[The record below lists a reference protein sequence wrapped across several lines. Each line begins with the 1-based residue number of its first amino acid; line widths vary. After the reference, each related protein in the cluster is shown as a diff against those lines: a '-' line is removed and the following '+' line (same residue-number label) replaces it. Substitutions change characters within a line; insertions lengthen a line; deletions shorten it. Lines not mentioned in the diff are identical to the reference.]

1 MATGELRTPSFGSR
15 LDPAFELS
23 AQSEFVDGATLYE
36 PSKQI
41 SQTIFQPDPWPR
53 EKESGAVA
61 HVLSSTEPRE
71 RLPFK
76 AQDAVLRAKSFHD
89 DGVIGIAHRPKRAG
103 MGQGAD
109 PQNAW
114 NSQKSHLNDS
124 EADIVIRQK
133 LVSQKLLGRKSTKG
147 PPAPLS
153 RQVND
158 HLLNSE
164 SSQIQTSSSP
174 SGRPAM
180 SKASEPTPWQG
191 ELSSRS
197 QSYSTQAPQ
206 QSFQAP
212 PQPAKQDFS
221 QAGAAFPVM
230 NSPNPQLLKS
240 WLLSQMQQQQ
250 PVHPMYWPC
259 LQMSQHMQP
268 VPPWP
273 SQQNA
278 SAAPPS
284 GSRRDARNI
293 FNGALNPAST
303 SVSSSQQLERELSSS
318 SLDPLKTHK
327 QASVHS
333 TSKLLPSA
341 VEEEGAPLEA
351 LSELVAK
358 DRASQQAVTEL
369 RHALEEEQQA
379 RQRAEERSKDLERA
393 VAAMTSREREL
404 EDEAR
409 NQNFFS
415 TTCEVCHLCGKL
427 RLTGY
432 CGTTSSLVG

>member
-41 SQTIFQPDPWPR
+41 SQTIFQSDPGPW
-53 EKESGAVA
+53 EKESGTVA
-61 HVLSSTEPRE
+61 HALSSSKPRE

-76 AQDAVLRAKSFHD
+76 AQDTVLRSKSFHV

-114 NSQKSHLNDS
+114 NSQESHLDDS

-147 PPAPLS
+147 PPVPLS
-153 RQVND
+153 RQLND

-164 SSQIQTSSSP
+164 SSQIQNSSSP
-174 SGRPAM
+174 SGRLAM
-180 SKASEPTPWQG
+180 SKASEPTPWPA
-191 ELSSRS
+191 ESSSRS
-197 QSYSTQAPQ
+197 QSYTTQAPQ
-206 QSFQAP
+206 PSFQAP
-212 PQPAKQDFS
+212 PQPAKQSFS
-221 QAGAAFPVM
+221 QAGAAFPIM
-230 NSPNPQLLKS
+230 NNSNPQLLQS

-250 PVHPMYWPC
+250 PVHPMYWPY
-259 LQMSQHMQP
+259 LQMSQNMQP

-278 SAAPPS
+278 PAAPSS
-284 GSRRDARNI
+284 GSQRDARNI

-303 SVSSSQQLERELSSS
+303 SVSSSQQLEREPSSS
-318 SLDPLKTHK
+318 SLDHLKK
-327 QASVHS
+327 SSQASVHS
-333 TSKLLPSA
+333 TSKLVPSA

-369 RHALEEEQQA
+369 RNALEEERQA
-379 RQRAEERSKDLERA
+379 RQRAEERSKDLEGA
-393 VAAMTSREREL
+393 VAAMTSRELEL

-409 NQNFFS
+409 NHNFLS
-415 TTCEVCHLCGKL
+415 STCEVCHLCSKL
-427 RLTGY
+427 KLTG
-432 CGTTSSLVG
+432 